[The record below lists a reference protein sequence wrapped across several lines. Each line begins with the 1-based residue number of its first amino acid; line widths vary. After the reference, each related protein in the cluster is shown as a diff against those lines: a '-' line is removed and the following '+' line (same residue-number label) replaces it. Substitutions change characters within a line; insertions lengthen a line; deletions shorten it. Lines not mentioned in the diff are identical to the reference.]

1 MGSLASGAFRRFLE
15 SPRAP
20 IWAALIGVL
29 LSSPALFS
37 GFHTEDWTFRAVAP
51 EPPFSLPWSVN
62 LWGLDGRPDD
72 EAVKKIVYEAKR
84 LGALP
89 WFGDEY
95 FHVSLWR
102 PLASWTHHLDFRL
115 FPDSP
120 LLMHAENLAWY
131 GLLVLAVGALY
142 RRVLAAPVFPAWT
155 SGLAVLAYA
164 VDDAHG
170 HAVGWIMNRSAVMA
184 ALFGV
189 IAIASLDRWRR
200 AGSRAGAALCSVGLA
215 LGLAS
220 SEFAL
225 GSVGYLI
232 AHAVCLD
239 PGRPLRRCLVSLVWL
254 IPLALWAIAYR
265 ALGHGAW
272 ESGLYVDPLS
282 QPLVF
287 AQHVLEHGSV
297 LLLAQLGFPPSDLF
311 LSMAPARALL
321 MAGAAA
327 SALIGLAALIWPL
340 LRARREVSFW
350 ALGTLLSVV
359 PISAGFPEDRM
370 LLLTGVGGMGLF
382 ASLVA
387 AATEFDW
394 RTRLRR
400 RAVPALAVLLA
411 LLHLVI
417 APVLLP
423 LRALT
428 MWRYER
434 ALARARDSAFALVEF
449 PQQELVLLNAPDAY
463 FASMLVL
470 TRAARHERLP
480 ALTLCLNGSL
490 EPLQIRRD
498 DPYTLELVPRAG
510 FITPGF
516 NEIYRA
522 PRRPIPEGHVF
533 WFPAFQVRVDR
544 VSQAG
549 EPLSARFRFRWPLD
563 APRMVFAV
571 FRDGRYQRI
580 AMPAIGET
588 RWIET
593 Q

>member
-1 MGSLASGAFRRFLE
+1 MGALASRGFRRFLE

-20 IWAALIGVL
+20 LWAALIGVL
-29 LSSPALFS
+29 LTSPALFS
-37 GFHTEDWTFRAVAP
+37 GFQTEDWTFRAVAT

-62 LWGLDGRPDD
+62 LWGPDGRPDD
-72 EAVKKIVYEAKR
+72 EAIKKIVYEAKR

-89 WFGDEY
+89 WFTDEY

-102 PLASWTHHLDFRL
+102 PLASWTHHFDFRS
-115 FPDSP
+115 FPDWP
-120 LLMHAENLAWY
+120 LVMHLENLAWY

-142 RRVLAAPVFPAWT
+142 RRVLAVPAFPAWT

-189 IAIASLDRWRR
+189 IAMGSLDRWRR
-200 AGSRAGAALCSVGLA
+200 AGFRAGGALCSVALA
-215 LGLAS
+215 LGLMS

-232 AHAVCLD
+232 AHAVFLD
-239 PGRPLRRCLVSLVWL
+239 QGRPLRRCLVSLVWL
-254 IPLALWAIAYR
+254 IPLAIWAIAYR

-287 AQHVLEHGSV
+287 AQHVVKHGSV
-297 LLLAQLGFPPSDLF
+297 LLLAQLGFPPSDPFLSLEPVLS
-311 LSMAPARALL
+311 LSMAAAAALL
-321 MAGAAA
+321 
-327 SALIGLAALIWPL
+327 LVGLAALIWPL

-350 ALGTLLSVV
+350 ALGMLLSVV

-394 RTRLRR
+394 RTRLRT
-400 RAVPALAVLLA
+400 RAVPALAA
-411 LLHLVI
+411 LLVLSHLVI

-423 LRALT
+423 LRSLT

-434 ALARARDSAFALVEF
+434 ALARARDSAFGLLEF

-470 TRAARHERLP
+470 TRSAHHEPLP
-480 ALTLCLNGSL
+480 ALTVCLSGSL

-498 DPYTLELVPRAG
+498 DPYTLELVPRGG

-522 PRRPIPEGHVF
+522 SRRPIEAGQVF

-580 AMPAIGET
+580 AVPALGEA
-588 RWIET
+588 RSIET